1 METPN
6 TNPNAETL
14 SNQSDAVEAA
24 AKSVQND
31 PSVTNAKVNRKNF
44 MNALE
49 NGSLACLPQADGKAD
64 VSDVKNVVNGT
75 KYRGMTTLLL
85 KNFSKLNGYPTNE
98 YMTVQ
103 QLDKVNME
111 KQLGWND
118 RLRIKKGEHG
128 INIDFS
134 VPKHD
139 ENGNEVKDPET
150 GKTVNEKITAKLFN
164 IAQVE
169 NPEKLVE
176 WAKEQ
181 AQARYEYAK
190 EKAGDKW
197 HEPNPDKVRE
207 VVNATSSDP
216 AQYLA
221 EYFDAIEKGKD
232 FAASKEIVDGFK
244 SKVNEF
250 VWERKEGEERKPHV
264 NPYRLNMLG
273 YEAAKKLNEMRTTVK
288 NTKIRENYAKKSYEE
303 KLKNHQAKK
312 NNYRSMSDDDGMS
325 MSD

>member
-6 TNPNAETL
+6 TNSDAEKLT
-14 SNQSDAVEAA
+14 SKPDAVETA

-31 PSVTNAKVNRKNF
+31 PSIANAKTNRKHF

-49 NGSLACLPQADGKAD
+49 NGILACLPGADGKAD
-64 VSDVKNVVNGT
+64 VSDVINVVNGT
-75 KYRGMTTLLL
+75 KYKGITTLLL
-85 KNFSKLNGYPTNE
+85 KNFSKINGYPTNE

-111 KQLGWND
+111 KQLSWNN
-118 RLRIKKGEHG
+118 RLRIRKGEHG

-139 ENGNEVKDPET
+139 ENGKEVKDPIT

-176 WAKEQ
+176 WSKEQ
-181 AQARYEYAK
+181 AQSRYEYAK
-190 EKAGDKW
+190 AQAGDKW
-197 HEPNPDKVRE
+197 HEPNPDKARE

-221 EYFDAIEKGKD
+221 EYFDAMEKGKD

-244 SKVNEF
+244 AKT
-250 VWERKEGEERKPHV
+250 KEYIYEGVERKPHV

-273 YEAAKKLNEMRTTVK
+273 YEANKKLHEMKQARSMA
-288 NTKIRENYAKKSYEE
+288 IREKYAQEKYEE
-303 KLKNHQAKK
+303 KLKNHQIKK

>member
-6 TNPNAETL
+6 ANPNAENL
-14 SNQSDAVEAA
+14 SSKSDAVEAA
-24 AKSVQND
+24 AKTVQND
-31 PSVTNAKVNRKNF
+31 PSVINAKVNRKNF

-49 NGSLACLPQADGKAD
+49 DGSLACLPRSDGKAD

-75 KYRGMTTLLL
+75 KYKGMTTLLL
-85 KNFSKLNGYPTNE
+85 KNFSKINGFPTNE

-103 QLDKVNME
+103 QLEKVNME

-118 RLRIKKGEHG
+118 RLRIRKGEHG

-134 VPKHD
+134 IPKHD

-169 NPEKLVE
+169 NSEKLIE

-181 AQARYEYAK
+181 AEARYEYAK
-190 EKAGDKW
+190 AQAGDRW

-207 VVNATSSDP
+207 VVNATNSEP

-221 EYFDAIEKGKD
+221 EYFYAMEKGKD
-232 FAASKEIVDGFK
+232 FAASKEIVDEFK
-244 SKVNEF
+244 AKTNEY
-250 VWERKEGEERKPHV
+250 VWERKEGEERKTHV

-273 YEAAKKLNEMRTTVK
+273 YEANKKLHEMK
-288 NTKIRENYAKKSYEE
+288 QEIRQVYGQKKYEE
-303 KLKNHQAKK
+303 KLKNHQIKK

>member
-1 METPN
+1 MEKPN
-6 TNPNAETL
+6 TNSNADSL
-14 SNQSDAVEAA
+14 SKTPDAVAEA
-24 AKSVQND
+24 AKSQND
-31 PSVTNAKVNRKNF
+31 PSISNAKANRKNF
-44 MNALE
+44 MDALE
-49 NGSLACLPQADGKAD
+49 AGSLACLPGADGKTD

-75 KYRGMTTLLL
+75 KYKGITTLLL
-85 KNFSKLNGYPTNE
+85 KNFSKINGYPTNE

-111 KQLGWND
+111 KNIPWND

-134 VPKHD
+134 VPKRD
-139 ENGNEVKDPET
+139 EKGNEIKDPET

-169 NPEKLVE
+169 NPEKLVV

-197 HEPNPDKVRE
+197 HEKNPDKVRE

-221 EYFDAIEKGKD
+221 EYFDAMEKGKD
-232 FAASKEIVDGFK
+232 FAVSKEIAEEFK
-244 SKVNEF
+244 AKTKEF

-264 NPYRLNMLG
+264 NPYRLNMIG
-273 YEAAKKLNEMRTTVK
+273 YEANKKLHEMKQARSTA
-288 NTKIRENYAKKSYEE
+288 IREKYAQEKYEE
-303 KLKNHQAKK
+303 KQKNHQIKK
-312 NNYRSMSDDDGMS
+312 SNYRSMSDDDGMS

>member
-24 AKSVQND
+24 AKSFQND

-49 NGSLACLPQADGKAD
+49 DGSLACLPQADGKAD

-111 KQLGWND
+111 KQIGWND

-139 ENGNEVKDPET
+139 ENGKEVKDPET

-181 AQARYEYAK
+181 AESRYEYAK

-221 EYFDAIEKGKD
+221 EYFDAMEKGKD

-244 SKVNEF
+244 SKVNEY

-273 YEAAKKLNEMRTTVK
+273 YEANKKLSEMRTVK

-303 KLKNHQAKK
+303 KLKNHQVKK

>member
-6 TNPNAETL
+6 TISNAENL
-14 SNQSDAVEAA
+14 SKTTDAVAEA

-31 PSVTNAKVNRKNF
+31 PSVINAKVNRKNF

-49 NGSLACLPQADGKAD
+49 DGSLACLPGANGKAD

-75 KYRGMTTLLL
+75 KYKGLTTLLL
-85 KNFSKLNGYPTNE
+85 KNFSKINGFPTDE

-111 KQLGWND
+111 KQLDWNE
-118 RLRIKKGEHG
+118 RLRIKKGSHG

-134 VPKHD
+134 VPKRD
-139 ENGNEVKDPET
+139 EDGKEIKDPET

-181 AQARYEYAK
+181 AEARYEYAR

-207 VVNATSSDP
+207 VVNASSSDP

-221 EYFDAIEKGKD
+221 EYFDAMEKGKD

-244 SKVNEF
+244 KNVSEF
-250 VWERKEGEERKPHV
+250 IWERKEGEERKPHV

-273 YEAAKKLNEMRTTVK
+273 YEANKKLHEMKHARATE
-288 NTKIRENYAKKSYEE
+288 IRNAYAQNKYEE
-303 KLKNHQAKK
+303 KLKNHQIKK
-312 NNYRSMSDDDGMS
+312 SSSRSISDDDGMS

>member
-14 SNQSDAVEAA
+14 SNQSDAVEVA

-111 KQLGWND
+111 K
-118 RLRIKKGEHG
+118 
-128 INIDFS
+128 
-134 VPKHD
+134 
-139 ENGNEVKDPET
+139 
-150 GKTVNEKITAKLFN
+150 
-164 IAQVE
+164 
-169 NPEKLVE
+169 
-176 WAKEQ
+176 
-181 AQARYEYAK
+181 
-190 EKAGDKW
+190 
-197 HEPNPDKVRE
+197 
-207 VVNATSSDP
+207 
-216 AQYLA
+216 
-221 EYFDAIEKGKD
+221 
-232 FAASKEIVDGFK
+232 
-244 SKVNEF
+244 
-250 VWERKEGEERKPHV
+250 
-264 NPYRLNMLG
+264 
-273 YEAAKKLNEMRTTVK
+273 
-288 NTKIRENYAKKSYEE
+288 
-303 KLKNHQAKK
+303 
-312 NNYRSMSDDDGMS
+312 
-325 MSD
+325 

>member
-6 TNPNAETL
+6 TISNAENL
-14 SNQSDAVEAA
+14 STKPDAVEAA

-31 PSVTNAKVNRKNF
+31 PSVINAKVNRKNF

-49 NGSLACLPQADGKAD
+49 DGSLACLPGADGKAD

-75 KYRGMTTLLL
+75 KYKGITTLFL
-85 KNFSKLNGYPTNE
+85 KNFSKINGYPTNE

-111 KQLGWND
+111 KNIPWND

-134 VPKHD
+134 MPKRD
-139 ENGNEVKDPET
+139 EKGNEIKDPET
-150 GKTVNEKITAKLFN
+150 GKTVKEKITAKLFN

-176 WAKEQ
+176 WSKEQ
-181 AQARYEYAK
+181 AQSRYEYAK

-197 HEPNPDKVRE
+197 HEKNPNKVRE

-216 AQYLA
+216 AHYLA
-221 EYFDAIEKGKD
+221 DYFDAMEKGKD
-232 FAASKEIVDGFK
+232 FAVSKEIAEEFK
-244 SKVNEF
+244 AKTKEF
-250 VWERKEGEERKPHV
+250 IWEHKEGEERKPHV

-273 YEAAKKLNEMRTTVK
+273 IEANKKLYEMNQAR
-288 NTKIRENYAKKSYEE
+288 REKYAHEKYEE
-303 KLKNHQAKK
+303 KQKDYQIKK
-312 NNYRSMSDDDGMS
+312 NNYRSMSDDDRMS

>member
-6 TNPNAETL
+6 ANLNAENL
-14 SNQSDAVEAA
+14 SRKPDAVEEA
-24 AKSVQND
+24 AKSVQDD
-31 PSVTNAKVNRKNF
+31 PSVINAKTNRKHF

-49 NGSLACLPQADGKAD
+49 DGSLACLPQSDGKAD

-75 KYRGMTTLLL
+75 KYKGMTTLLL
-85 KNFSKLNGYPTNE
+85 KNFSKINGYPTNE
-98 YMTVQ
+98 YMTMQ

-111 KQLGWND
+111 KQLDWNHH
-118 RLRIKKGEHG
+118 LRIRKGEHG
-128 INIDFS
+128 INLDFS

-197 HEPNPDKVRE
+197 REPNPNNVRE

-221 EYFDAIEKGKD
+221 EYFDAMERGKD
-232 FAASKEIVDGFK
+232 FVASKEIVDGFK
-244 SKVNEF
+244 AKT
-250 VWERKEGEERKPHV
+250 KEYIYEGVERKPHV

-273 YEAAKKLNEMRTTVK
+273 YEANKKLHDMKQTRSEA
-288 NTKIRENYAKKSYEE
+288 IRQAYGQKRYEE
-303 KLKNHQAKK
+303 KLKNYQINKNIKK
-312 NNYRSMSDDDGMS
+312 NNAHSISDDDGMS